1 MCRNPTAF
9 LGRGSF
15 QLFPDQR
22 GPLMSPAPNSTLTI
36 RARIAS
42 EIGNFGRVMAAIG
55 ETGADIGGVDIVS
68 SAKDSLTRDITVATH
83 DNAQADAVLAALSGL
98 TGVDVISSHNGTMM
112 AHVGG
117 TLTMRNRAAI
127 TGRDDLSMAYT
138 PGVARVCM
146 AIHHD
151 PERTWD
157 LTIRGNSIAV
167 ITDGSSVVGQ
177 GNLGAL
183 AALPSAEAKCVFL
196 REMAAIDGFPLPLD
210 VTTAAEITP
219 VVSKIVS
226 VFAGVHLTDM
236 AAPGCFD
243 VHHALSE
250 LIDIPVLHDEQEGT
264 SAALLAGLIN
274 GLGLVGKDLAN
285 AQVVIVGVGPSGVA
299 TARLLVAAGVGQVI
313 ACDND
318 GSLHAG
324 KQFDRPEL
332 QWVAE
337 NTNLDRLEGDAA
349 TLVAGADAV
358 IDFSNAAVLSVDAV
372 RSMAKDPLVFALAM
386 PTPEAEAAD
395 VAAVFA
401 TAHPDLPNQITS
413 SLAFPGIWRGALDC
427 RARRIDESMVL
438 AAAHA
443 IAETCAGAVAPD
455 HVVPSVFNAD
465 LVPNVA
471 TAVRGAAEAA
481 GHARL
486 VGAA

>member
-1 MCRNPTAF
+1 
-9 LGRGSF
+9 
-15 QLFPDQR
+15 
-22 GPLMSPAPNSTLTI
+22 MSPAPNSTLTI

-68 SAKDSLTRDITVATH
+68 SAKDSVTRDITVATR
-83 DNAQADAVLAALSGL
+83 DDAQADAVLAALSGL

-157 LTIRGNSIAV
+157 LTIRGNSVAV
-167 ITDGSSVVGQ
+167 ITDGSNVVGQ
-177 GNLGAL
+177 GGLGAL
-183 AALPSAEAKCVFL
+183 AALPSAEATCVFL
-196 REMAAIDGFPLPLD
+196 REMATIDGFPLPLD
-210 VTTAAEITP
+210 VISATEITP
-219 VVSKIVS
+219 VVSKLVS

-243 VHHALSE
+243 VHSALSE
-250 LIDIPVLHDEQEGT
+250 LIDIPILHDKQEGT

-274 GLGLVGKDLAN
+274 GLGLVGKNLAS
-285 AQVVIVGVGPSGVA
+285 ARVVIAGVDPSGVA
-299 TARLLVAAGVGQVI
+299 TARLLVAAGVGQIV
-313 ACDND
+313 ACDAR

-324 KQFDRPEL
+324 KQFSRPEL

-337 NTNLDRLEGDAA
+337 HTNPQRQEGDAA
-349 TLVAGADAV
+349 SLVAGADAV
-358 IDFSNAAVLSVDAV
+358 IAFSDAGTLSVEAI
-372 RSMAKDPLVFALAM
+372 RTMAKDPLVFALAM
-386 PTPEAEAAD
+386 PTPNVQPGES
-395 VAAVFA
+395 AAVFG
-401 TAHPDLPNQITS
+401 TAHPDVPNQITS
-413 SLAFPGIWRGALDC
+413 SLAYPGIWRGALDC

-443 IAETCAGAVAPD
+443 IADTCAGAVAPD

-471 TAVRGAAEAA
+471 AAVRRAAEAA

-486 VGAA
+486 VGTA